1 MQIKSSHQK
10 NVKSGV
16 SALSSTSSSF
26 GTAASSAKYESH
38 SNGNGIDESLKAQ
51 VLAEEEAAMNQYKV
65 SPNFTPTTQN
75 FLTNFLEFLFRSRS
89 LDRPQMPAT
98 TRSSHRHRH
107 RRAISSICSELLTP
121 VPHHSSRP
129 TPSTTFCS

>member
-65 SPNFTPTTQN
+65 SPNFTPTGQN
-75 FLTNFLEFLFRSRS
+75 FLTNFLDFPFHSRS
-89 LDRPQMPAT
+89 
-98 TRSSHRHRH
+98 
-107 RRAISSICSELLTP
+107 
-121 VPHHSSRP
+121 
-129 TPSTTFCS
+129 